1 MVARVV
7 LTRPAPRQVALKQ
20 SLEAVGVEVLAL
32 PALDIVALD
41 HLRHL
46 PEPGEFDVAVFVS
59 RTAWQTYWQALRAQD
74 PCFEWP
80 VTCQLASVG
89 ATTAQAIEQDLQR
102 LASKVEFAVLSP
114 AAGSTQDSESLWET
128 LRITL
133 RPGAKVL
140 LVRGEAGRDWLTQTL
155 QTHGFVTHIYE
166 NYRREPAPWSESA
179 IDTLRQWQASGAL
192 GTWLITSAQ
201 GLLAIQAQWDEHAMG
216 RSRPN
221 SAVVIHPK
229 LQALVRQWLLP
240 ASSIRVTRP
249 DDSSVKNALLKQR

>member
-7 LTRPAPRQVALKQ
+7 LTRPEPRLVALKQ
-20 SLEAVGVEVLAL
+20 TLEAAGIEVLAL
-32 PALDIVALD
+32 PALDIVAMD
-41 HLRHL
+41 CPGRL
-46 PEPGEFDVAVFVS
+46 PQPSGFDVAVFVS

-80 VTCQLASVG
+80 VTCQVASVG

-102 LASKVEFAVLSP
+102 LASNVEFAVLSP

-140 LVRGEAGRDWLTQTL
+140 LVRGEAGRDWLAQTL

-166 NYRREPAPWSESA
+166 NYRREPAPWPEGA

-201 GLLAIQAQWDEHAMG
+201 GLSAIQAQWVAHDMG
-216 RSRPN
+216 MTRPK

-229 LQALVRQWLLP
+229 LQALVRQWLSP
-240 ASSIRVTRP
+240 TSSIRVTRP
-249 DDSSVKNALLKQR
+249 DDSSVMNALLEQR